1 MPAAGTSLFPIV
13 LTIFFVDLH
22 RRMGKLVP
30 RRIYTEILTND
41 EADGEYIRSTLR
53 VKTPNLWSFLS
64 K

>member
-1 MPAAGTSLFPIV
+1 MPAAGKSLFPIA

-53 VKTPNLWSFLS
+53 DKTPNLWSFLS